1 MSRIG
6 KKIIT
11 IPAGVTAGVENNQ
24 VFVKGPKGELRLK
37 LHPRVTVAF
46 DKNEISTSVVSENNK
61 QDRSLWGTFSSLMAS
76 MVKGVT
82 EGFKKQL
89 EINGVGY
96 KAGMK
101 GVDLMLEVGFSHPV
115 MVKPVAGVKFSVEKN
130 IITVEGA
137 DKQLVGEMAAQIRKV
152 KKPEPYKGKGIK
164 YTDEIVR
171 RKAGKTAAKGA
182 AA

>member
-6 KKIIT
+6 KKIIA
-11 IPAGVTAGVENNQ
+11 IPAGVTAGVEKNQ
-24 VFVKGPKGELRLK
+24 VVVKGPKGELRLA

-46 DKNEISTSVVSENNK
+46 EQNQITTSVVSENNK

-96 KAGMK
+96 KAALK
-101 GVDLMLEVGFSHPV
+101 GQDLMLEVGFSHPV
-115 MVKPVAGVKFSVEKN
+115 LVKPVAGVKFSVEKN
-130 IITVEGA
+130 IITVEGS

-164 YTDEIVR
+164 YVDEVVR